1 MERCMSDAAERRGSA
16 STAHQP
22 SSSIAKAG
30 STAAAAAAP
39 VFALALDARSKAMLY
54 TCCQW
59 QHQSQGEF
67 Q

>member
-30 STAAAAAAP
+30 STAAAAP

>member
-1 MERCMSDAAERRGSA
+1 MSDAAERRGSA

-30 STAAAAAAP
+30 STAAAAAAAAP